1 MIRRAEQYDLY
12 RQRAVVEGWMDGV
25 DGCCTPD
32 LGGGLRPKQK
42 RIGLYGLGIKA
53 EAGAKPD
60 DNRLLLWEA

>member
-1 MIRRAEQYDLY
+1 
-12 RQRAVVEGWMDGV
+12 MDGV